1 MGKYSKLKEI
11 GILAVEGCWV
21 GMQKLSAKTFSGEHN
36 RLGQAS
42 ILAEADSPVLFSRV
56 LKFKGFSFPEKT
68 KYFVFSG
75 FAFWP
80 LPSFKKKKQK
90 MLVVGTP
97 GFQDRVQIPA
107 ASLLDFYFCLSV
119 FLLFIQMKL
128 GEVEVASN
136 YTIPLD

>member
-80 LPSFKKKKQK
+80 LPSFKKKSKRCWW
-90 MLVVGTP
+90 LALLASRT
-97 GFQDRVQIPA
+97 GFK
-107 ASLLDFYFCLSV
+107 SLRRLCFYFCLSV
-119 FLLFIQMKL
+119 FLLFLQMKL